1 MRSKEA
7 PCRSRQDGNCVR
19 RWKKVDVCEEHVVGL
34 GVLQRQIPQSVDRV
48 EVALLVHHVEANI
61 AP

>member
-1 MRSKEA
+1 MRSKET
-7 PCRSRQDGNCVR
+7 PCRRRQDGDCVR
-19 RWKKVDVCEEHVVGL
+19 RGKKVDVCEENIVGL
-34 GVLQRQIPQSVDRV
+34 GLIQRQVPQGVDRV